1 VSLFELELE
10 LEAEIELEI
19 KNRVDGSAAYRYEVK

>member
-19 KNRVDGSAAYRYEVK
+19 KNRVDGSAAYRYEV